1 MCVPVER
8 PPPGRLATVTGNHH
22 SGGYRR
28 GHATGSARGHVP
40 GWGLRE
46 REFTEAQMS
55 TRSSWM
61 NALIGAAIM
70 IISAGCSAANGAT
83 SGAVP
88 PPEDADVT
96 VAAIPAVDL
105 AGLYIAQARGLFAG
119 QGLHVRIEPIPSAQS
134 VIADQLKG
142 QVDISAGSYV
152 AYIAAQAAGARFRIL
167 AEASTLAPN
176 TRALVVTA
184 HSRVT
189 TIAAL
194 TGQKI
199 GVNGVNSIG
208 TLLISALLSARGIS
222 PATVKF
228 VADPGGFP
236 ALPGKLH
243 AGDWAAA
250 FLAEPYITAAGQRYG
265 EQVLADL
272 DQGAVINLPV
282 DGYVATRA
290 WAQQHPRTAAAF
302 IRAIE
307 QGQAIANHDV
317 SAVQAIMAQNDKLPP
332 PVTAAMALPATYPVG
347 PVARASIQRVA
358 TAMLTFGVLGPQYAA
373 RVRQGTLVRSM
384 IGPGS

>member
-1 MCVPVER
+1 M
-8 PPPGRLATVTGNHH
+8 N
-22 SGGYRR
+22 
-28 GHATGSARGHVP
+28 
-40 GWGLRE
+40 
-46 REFTEAQMS
+46 

-61 NALIGAAIM
+61 VALIGVVIM

-83 SGAVP
+83 PAAAGP
-88 PPEDADVT
+88 PLEEPDIT

-105 AGLYIAQARGLFAG
+105 AGLYIAQDRGLFAR

-134 VIADQLKG
+134 VIAGQLRGK
-142 QVDISAGSYV
+142 VDISAGSYV
-152 AYIAAQAAGARFRIL
+152 AYIVAQAAGARFRIL

-176 TRALVVTA
+176 TRCLVVTA
-184 HSRVT
+184 NSRVT
-189 TIAAL
+189 TIAGL
-194 TGQKI
+194 IGKRI

-208 TLLISALLSARGIS
+208 TLLTSALLSAHGIS
-222 PATVKF
+222 PATVTF
-228 VADPGGFP
+228 VTDPGGFP
-236 ALPGKLH
+236 ALPGKLQD
-243 AGDWAAA
+243 GDWAAA
-250 FLAEPYITAAGQRYG
+250 FLAEPYITAAGQQYG

-307 QGQAIANHDV
+307 QGQVIANHDV

-332 PVTAAMALPATYPVG
+332 QVTAAMALPATYPVG
-347 PVARASIQRVA
+347 PVNQANIQRVA
-358 TAMLTFGVLGPQYAA
+358 AAMLKFGGIGQQYATQ
-373 RVRQGTLVRSM
+373 VGQGTLVQSM